1 MAKNYFDMENP
12 TLEALQCEVD
22 FFRQNQTIVEEEIRT
37 LIADNQKLSQQVGM
51 LLKEK
56 LDNARANSHNLDYT
70 KELEELRK
78 QVSLLSK
85 ERDSLHVLWQ
95 TSQKTIDALE
105 TELKTYQSYDS
116 GGKKPPTEE
125 RRDFELKLETA
136 LTDYIDLENKHKDL
150 QTKHAVLENDLKSR
164 EKEIAAYKERGK
176 ELEDKLSDVT
186 KSLEEYKINFAV
198 EKKNSEDLKEQLGQ
212 YQKECAEKSKREV
225 EAKSKVAE
233 ALQLY
238 DEVSKQKNEA
248 YKTVQELSREIAQLK
263 HTLSNIRQEIETSC
277 RKEMDE
283 VKEKYNEKVA
293 DMLQHIR
300 NLDAEL
306 VEKGLL
312 LNKTLREN
320 KILLASNESYL
331 KQQKDSLKSLDPKLA
346 LAEQKLEAMFQ
357 ELVASERRNMQ
368 LVCEKQ
374 CLAIDIQRMQD
385 VHAREIK
392 RRDWEEQLLRTQC
405 DELKLQVEHLQKSL
419 EETHGM
425 VNKLQTMLASR
436 TELNHKMVTTKEEEV
451 IELNKHLENQM
462 ELSKKWK
469 ESYLEM
475 TEKLKKKLD
484 EMQKENKELRS
495 KLKLPYIGSSE
506 ESNS

>member
-1 MAKNYFDMENP
+1 MENT
-12 TLEALQCEVD
+12 TLDALQSEVD
-22 FFRQNQTIVEEEIRT
+22 FYRQNQTVVEEEIRS

-56 LDNARANSHNLDYT
+56 LDNARQANNQDQG
-70 KELEELRK
+70 KELDELKK
-78 QVSLLSK
+78 QVTLLAK

-105 TELKTYQSYDS
+105 TELKTYQSYDKRGQQNS
-116 GGKKPPTEE
+116 TEE
-125 RRDFELKLETA
+125 RRDLELKLETA
-136 LTDYIDLENKHKDL
+136 LTDYIELEKNHKDL
-150 QTKHAVLENDLKSR
+150 QTKHSILENDLKTK
-164 EKEIAAYKERGK
+164 EKEINSYKERGK
-176 ELEDKLSDVT
+176 ALEDKLNDVT
-186 KSLEEYKINFAV
+186 KSLEEFKINLAV
-198 EKKNSEDLKEQLGQ
+198 EKKNSEDLKAQLSLC
-212 YQKECAEKSKREV
+212 QKECGEKVKREA

-238 DEVSKQKNEA
+238 EVVSKQKNEA
-248 YKTVQELSREIAQLK
+248 YKTIQELTREVTDLK
-263 HTLSNIRQEIETSC
+263 HALSNIRHDIESSC

-283 VKEKYNEKVA
+283 IKEKYNEKVS

-320 KILLASNESYL
+320 KILIASNENYL
-331 KQQKDSLKSLDPKLA
+331 KQQKDTLTSVDPKLA
-346 LAEQKLEAMFQ
+346 LAEQKLEALFQ
-357 ELVASERRNMQ
+357 ELVSSERRNMQ

-374 CLAIDIQRMQD
+374 CLAIDVQRIQD
-385 VHAREIK
+385 GHAREIK

-419 EETHGM
+419 DETHKM

-451 IELNKHLENQM
+451 IELNKHLANQM

-484 EMQKENKELRS
+484 ELHKENKELRS
-495 KLKLPYIGSSE
+495 KLKLPYIGTSE
-506 ESNS
+506 DSNS

>member
-1 MAKNYFDMENP
+1 MTENYFDMDNP

-56 LDNARANSHNLDYT
+56 LDNARANSHNLDHT

-78 QVSLLSK
+78 QVSLLAK

-105 TELKTYQSYDS
+105 TELKTYQSYDN
-116 GGKKPPTEE
+116 GVKKPTKEE

-150 QTKHAVLENDLKSR
+150 QTKHAVLENDLKCR
-164 EKEIAAYKERGK
+164 EKEIATYKERGK
-176 ELEDKLSDVT
+176 ELEEKLSD
-186 KSLEEYKINFAV
+186 
-198 EKKNSEDLKEQLGQ
+198 
-212 YQKECAEKSKREV
+212 
-225 EAKSKVAE
+225 VAE

-248 YKTVQELSREIAQLK
+248 YKTVQELSREISQLK
-263 HTLSNIRQEIETSC
+263 HTLSNIRLEIETSC

-283 VKEKYNEKVA
+283 VKEK
-293 DMLQHIR
+293 
-300 NLDAEL
+300 
-306 VEKGLL
+306 
-312 LNKTLREN
+312 EN

-331 KQQKDSLKSLDPKLA
+331 KQQKDSLKSVDPKLA
-346 LAEQKLEAMFQ
+346 LAEQKVEAMFQ

-368 LVCEKQ
+368 L
-374 CLAIDIQRMQD
+374 A
-385 VHAREIK
+385 
-392 RRDWEEQLLRTQC
+392 
-405 DELKLQVEHLQKSL
+405 LQVEHLQKSL

-425 VNKLQTMLASR
+425 VNKLQSMLASR
-436 TELNHKMVTTKEEEV
+436 TELN
-451 IELNKHLENQM
+451 Q
-462 ELSKKWK
+462 KWK

-475 TEKLKKKLD
+475 KEKLKKKLE
-484 EMQKENKELRS
+484 EMQEENKELRS
-495 KLKLPYIGSSE
+495 KLKLPYVGSSE

>member
-1 MAKNYFDMENP
+1 MENT
-12 TLEALQCEVD
+12 TLEALQSEVD
-22 FFRQNQTIVEEEIRT
+22 FYRQNQTVVEEEIRS
-37 LIADNQKLSQQVGM
+37 LISDNQKLSQQVGM

-56 LDNARANSHNLDYT
+56 LEAARANNHNQDYS
-70 KELEELRK
+70 KELEELKK
-78 QVSLLSK
+78 QVAVLAK

-95 TSQKTIDALE
+95 TAQKTIDALE
-105 TELKTYQSYDS
+105 NELKTYQSYDNR
-116 GGKKPPTEE
+116 GKQSSTEE

-136 LTDYIDLENKHKDL
+136 LTDYIELENKHKDL
-150 QTKHAVLENDLKSR
+150 QTKHCILENDLKNR
-164 EKEIAAYKERGK
+164 EKEIATYKERGK
-176 ELEDKLSDVT
+176 ELEERLNDVT
-186 KSLEEYKINFAV
+186 KSLEEHKINLAV
-198 EKKNSEDLKEQLGQ
+198 ERKNCEDLKGQLGLC
-212 YQKECAEKSKREV
+212 QKECVEKVKREA
-225 EAKSKVAE
+225 EAKAKVAE

-238 DEVSKQKNEA
+238 DVVSEQKNEA
-248 YKTVQELSREIAQLK
+248 YKTIQELTREIAQLK
-263 HTLSNIRQEIETSC
+263 HALSSIRRDIETSC

-320 KILLASNESYL
+320 KVLLASNESYL
-331 KQQKDSLKSLDPKLA
+331 KQQKAALESVDPKLA
-346 LAEQKLEAMFQ
+346 LAEQKLETMFQ
-357 ELVASERRNMQ
+357 ELVCSERRNIQ

-374 CLAIDIQRMQD
+374 CLAIDVQRIQD
-385 VHAREIK
+385 AHARETK
-392 RRDWEEQLLRTQC
+392 RRDWEEQLLKTQC
-405 DELKLQVEHLQKSL
+405 EELKLQVEHLQKSL
-419 EETHGM
+419 EETHEM
-425 VNKLQTMLASR
+425 VNKLQGMLASR
-436 TELNHKMVTTKEEEV
+436 SELNQKMVTTKEEEV
-451 IELNKHLENQM
+451 VELNKHLENQM

-495 KLKLPYIGSSE
+495 RLKLPYIGSSE
-506 ESNS
+506 GSSS